1 METMKL
7 SELSLHRITETHP
20 KMNED
25 QYKAFKA
32 DIAENKQQL
41 PVFVYRGK
49 IVDGR
54 HRYRALSE
62 LGVDEIKV
70 IHLANN
76 TTMAEIAGL
85 ADSTE
90 FRRHQTPTQLA
101 IRGYKLY
108 KLGGLNQKESAA
120 ATGCSLANLKHI
132 VSLESMGRVDLV
144 DWLWSGG
151 KVDVSRDTRFNKMTD
166 SLLAIV
172 TYVKEQKANLAAI
185 QVEEIE
191 DDEEPKEASG
201 KLTETAVTQLQ
212 AVELLTTAWDDKMKM
227 TLIAKLYKSMSQT
240 S

>member
-7 SELSLHRITETHP
+7 SEVSLHKITETHP

-32 DIAENKQQL
+32 DIAKNKQQL

-62 LGVDEIKV
+62 LGIDEIKV
-70 IHLANN
+70 VHLANN

-90 FRRHQTPTQLA
+90 MRRHQSATQLA

-108 KLGGLNQKESAA
+108 KLGELTQKESAA
-120 ATGCSLANLKHI
+120 MAGCSLANLKHI
-132 VSLESMGRVDLV
+132 ASLESMGRVDLI

-151 KVDVSRDTRFNKMTD
+151 KIDVSRDTRFSKMTD

-172 TYVKEQKANLAAI
+172 TWVKEQKASLEAA
-185 QVEEIE
+185 QVDETEE
-191 DDEEPKEASG
+191 DDDDNKTKS
-201 KLTETAVTQLQ
+201 KLSSTAVSQLQ
-212 AVELLTTAWDDKMKM
+212 AVELLTSSWDDAVKKV
-227 TLIAKLYKSMSQT
+227 LIANLYKSMSQT

>member
-32 DIAENKQQL
+32 DIANGQKL

-90 FRRHQTPTQLA
+90 MRRHQTPTQLA
-101 IRGYKLY
+101 IKGYKLY

-120 ATGCSLANLKHI
+120 AAGCSLANLKHI

-144 DWLWSGG
+144 DWLWIGN
-151 KVDVSRDTRFNKMTD
+151 KVDVSRDGRFNKMTD

-172 TYVKEQKANLAAI
+172 TWVKEQKASLAAV
-185 QVEEIE
+185 QVEDTE
-191 DDEEPKEASG
+191 DDEENKEPRS

-227 TLIAKLYKSMSQT
+227 ALIAKLYQTMNQT

>member
-20 KMNED
+20 KMSED

-32 DIAENKQQL
+32 DIANGQKL

-76 TTMAEIAGL
+76 TTMVEIAGL

-191 DDEEPKEASG
+191 EDEEPKEASG